1 MRVMKKRVQYFL
13 ALTIILM
20 MTACQSQ
27 QQTSQVDEEKQV
39 ETQEPEVKKTEIT
52 LSFVGDITLGNYIGQ
67 GYEGSFDQ
75 EYEKQNQD
83 SAYYLKNVKDV
94 FEKDDLTIANLEG
107 PLTTSQDY
115 AEKTFVFQGKPEYV
129 DILADGDI
137 EAVTLANNHSKDHFE
152 QGMTDTKAI
161 LDEKGIRH
169 FGYDES
175 CMMDVKGI
183 QVGFLG
189 YSFPYEL
196 TAEMKKAIS
205 DLKAQCDIVVVYY
218 HWGIERDKAPMESQ
232 RSLAKQTID
241 AGADLIIGSHPHVL
255 QGIETYKGKKI
266 VYSLGNFC
274 FGGNKN
280 PSDKDTMIYQHTFS
294 FENNELVQEEHEVI
308 PCMISSVSSRNNYQP
323 TIVEGD
329 DASRVLE
336 KVNEIK

>member
-1 MRVMKKRVQYFL
+1 MKKRVQYFL
-13 ALTIILM
+13 ALTTILM

-129 DILADGDI
+129 EILTDGNI

-175 CMMDVKGI
+175 CVIDVKGI

-189 YSFPYEL
+189 YAFPYEL
-196 TAEMKKAIS
+196 TAEMKKS
-205 DLKAQCDIVVVYY
+205 
-218 HWGIERDKAPMESQ
+218 
-232 RSLAKQTID
+232 
-241 AGADLIIGSHPHVL
+241 
-255 QGIETYKGKKI
+255 
-266 VYSLGNFC
+266 
-274 FGGNKN
+274 NK
-280 PSDKDTMIYQHTFS
+280 
-294 FENNELVQEEHEVI
+294 
-308 PCMISSVSSRNNYQP
+308 
-323 TIVEGD
+323 
-329 DASRVLE
+329 
-336 KVNEIK
+336 

>member
-1 MRVMKKRVQYFL
+1 M
-13 ALTIILM
+13 
-20 MTACQSQ
+20 
-27 QQTSQVDEEKQV
+27 
-39 ETQEPEVKKTEIT
+39 
-52 LSFVGDITLGNYIGQ
+52 SFVGDMTLGNYAGQ
-67 GYEGSFDQ
+67 AYDGSFDQ

-94 FEKDDLTIANLEG
+94 FEKDDLTIANLED

-152 QGMTDTKAI
+152 QGMTDTKAV

-189 YSFPYEL
+189 YAFPYEL

-218 HWGIERDKAPMESQ
+218 HWGIERQYQANEDQ
-232 RSLAKQTID
+232 RSLAKFTID
-241 AGADLIIGSHPHVL
+241 AGADAVIGSHPHVV
-255 QGIETYKGKKI
+255 QGSETYQNKPI
-266 VYSLGNFC
+266 IYSLGNFC
-274 FGGNKN
+274 FGGNRN
-280 PSDKDTMIYQHTFS
+280 PSDTDSMIYQLTYQFKG
-294 FENNELVQEEHEVI
+294 NEQTGYQVHIV
-308 PCMISSVSSRNNYQP
+308 PCALTSTSGRNDYQP
-323 TIVEGD
+323 KILTGDEGQ
-329 DASRVLE
+329 RVLD
-336 KVNEIK
+336 KIRKYSY